1 MDDIAERLDLL
12 FRTVTKEGGKEY
24 SYREIEEL
32 AGGAITSTSIWKI
45 RTGRTRNPSLKTLQ
59 ALSAAF
65 EVPVSYFFIEEVT
78 EDDIPAYL
86 QQYRDEKMVEQIA
99 LRARDLDDNG
109 KQAILDMI
117 NYVRRVQGLNNNDKG
132 GNEEEA
138 DAEGQGSAG

>member
-32 AGGAITSTSIWKI
+32 AGGAITSTSIWKL
-45 RTGRTRNPSLKTLQ
+45 RTGRTQNPSLKTLQ

-65 EVPVSYFFIEEVT
+65 EVPVAYFFIEEVT

-99 LRARDLDDNG
+99 LRAKDLDDNG

-117 NYVRRVQGLNNNDKG
+117 NYVRRVQGLNNNDEG

-138 DAEGQGSAG
+138 DAEDQGSAG

>member
-65 EVPVSYFFIEEVT
+65 EVPVAYFFIEEVT

-99 LRARDLDDNG
+99 LRAKDLDDNG

-117 NYVRRVQGLNNNDKG
+117 NYVRRVQGLNNNDEG

-138 DAEGQGSAG
+138 DAEDQGSAG

>member
-32 AGGAITSTSIWKI
+32 AGGAITSTSIWKL

-65 EVPVSYFFIEEVT
+65 EVPVAYFFTEEVT

-99 LRARDLDDNG
+99 LRAKDLDDNG

-132 GNEEEA
+132 GNEEET

>member
-1 MDDIAERLDLL
+1 VDDIAERLDLL

-65 EVPVSYFFIEEVT
+65 EVPVAYFFIEEVT

-117 NYVRRVQGLNNNDKG
+117 NYVRRVQGLNNDDKE

>member
-65 EVPVSYFFIEEVT
+65 EVPVAYFFIEEVT

-86 QQYRDEKMVEQIA
+86 QQYCDEKMVEQIA
-99 LRARDLDDNG
+99 LRARH
-109 KQAILDMI
+109 QP
-117 NYVRRVQGLNNNDKG
+117 YFRPQT
-132 GNEEEA
+132 
-138 DAEGQGSAG
+138 

>member
-1 MDDIAERLDLL
+1 VDDIAERLDLL

-32 AGGAITSTSIWKI
+32 AGGAITSTSIWKL

-65 EVPVSYFFIEEVT
+65 GVPVAYFFIEEVT
-78 EDDIPAYL
+78 EDGIPAYL
-86 QQYRDEKMVEQIA
+86 QQYREEKMVAQIA

-117 NYVRRVQGLNNNDKG
+117 NYVRRVQGLNNNDERS
-132 GNEEEA
+132 NEEEA
-138 DAEGQGSAG
+138 GAEDQGSAG

>member
-1 MDDIAERLDLL
+1 VDDIAERLDLL

-32 AGGAITSTSIWKI
+32 AGGAITSTSIWKL
-45 RTGRTRNPSLKTLQ
+45 RTGRTQNPSLKTLQ

-65 EVPVSYFFIEEVT
+65 EVPVAYFFTEEVT

-86 QQYRDEKMVEQIA
+86 QQYRDEKMVGQIA

-117 NYVRRVQGLNNNDKG
+117 NYVRRVQGLNNNDEG

-138 DAEGQGSAG
+138 DAEDQGSAG

>member
-1 MDDIAERLDLL
+1 VDDIAERLDLL

-65 EVPVSYFFIEEVT
+65 EVPVAYFFIEEVT

-99 LRARDLDDNG
+99 LRAKDLDDNG

-117 NYVRRVQGLNNNDKG
+117 NYVRRVQGLNNNDE
-132 GNEEEA
+132 GNHEEGA

>member
-65 EVPVSYFFIEEVT
+65 EVPVAYFFIEEVT

-99 LRARDLDDNG
+99 LRAKDLDDNG

-117 NYVRRVQGLNNNDKG
+117 NYVRRVQGLNNNDKE